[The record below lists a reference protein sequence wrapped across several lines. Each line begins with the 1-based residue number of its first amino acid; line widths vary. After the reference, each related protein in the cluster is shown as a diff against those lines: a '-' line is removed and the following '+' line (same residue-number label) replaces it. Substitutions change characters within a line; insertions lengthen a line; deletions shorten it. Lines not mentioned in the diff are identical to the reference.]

1 MSIFYFN
8 ILIQYSLKEM
18 LPSISNLAN
27 FKNASCLLFTKYKK
41 CWSLGQNLNN
51 FRQSNLKFHKPIA
64 TVNHMTAVK
73 EDMIYT
79 TGAKPFWSQIFKI
92 KVYLWFFGCFDLKSS
107 LYTLLLVKVVFH
119 TFWFFGREQY
129 RGSLHFVISQFIIPS
144 ISWFCFRPHFC
155 EFPTISWFWKQK
167 IWKTKKISEK
177 CSEFFFHIEIF
188 LDSFLFVYCTRAT
201 ISRGLYIFYPIFH
214 CDLYCRAVSNL
225 CTKKRKFFNFWA

>member
-92 KVYLWFFGCFDLKSS
+92 KVRIPLIFWLLRPQEQP
-107 LYTLLLVKVVFH
+107 LYFTVGRSFSH
-119 TFWFFGREQY
+119 IYIFGREQY

-177 CSEFFFHIEIF
+177 ISEIFFHIEIF
-188 LDSFLFVYCTRAT
+188 LDSFLFVYCTVYTCHYKPRLVYFLPHFSLRF
-201 ISRGLYIFYPIFH
+201 IM
-214 CDLYCRAVSNL
+214 
-225 CTKKRKFFNFWA
+225 